1 VSGAGCVTT
10 ALNVPEQFGDVL
22 EMVTEYV
29 PAESPVMLVPVPL
42 TGPPA
47 GLVRDQVQLYGEA
60 QVAQVMLIDPSD
72 PPLQET
78 GVTVFVD

>member
-1 VSGAGCVTT
+1 MPPDTERLILPFPPLQGGLETEVEVVSGAGCVTT

-29 PAESPVMLVPVPL
+29 PAESPVMLVAVPL

-47 GLVRDQVQLYGEA
+47 GLVRDHVQL
-60 QVAQVMLIDPSD
+60 
-72 PPLQET
+72 
-78 GVTVFVD
+78 